1 MTGASFVPPDAA
13 GAAMS
18 PLLQPLLRQVGL
30 PPLPDPTGALT
41 QAVVSGVSCDSRRVG
56 PGTLFVGLPGTAV
69 DGGSFWPEVL
79 AAGAVAAVIGPSSS
93 AARPPAPGDPVLVV
107 EPPLALWA
115 GRLAAEFWGQPSRR
129 LALIGVTGTNGK
141 TTTTYLIEHLAAAAS
156 RPAALFGTLQN
167 RWPGYSATATHT
179 TAFADLLQ
187 ADLAQAVAAG
197 SSIAAME
204 VSSHALDQQRVA
216 GCRFAGA
223 VFTNLTQDHLDY
235 HPSMQAYFE
244 AKARLF
250 APELLE
256 GGAVVNVDDPWGAR
270 LAERL
275 REAGPGAGGST
286 PCWRGSLVD
295 PAVELHISEV
305 VMGSEGVSGRLHSPS
320 GEGPFRSPL
329 VGRFNLM
336 NLLQAVGVLLQQGL
350 PLPPLLEGLASFRGV
365 PGRMERVGGPAGA
378 ALPAVLVDYAHTP
391 DGLENAL
398 AACRPFT
405 EGRLI
410 CVFGCGG
417 DRDRSKRPQMAAIAA
432 RLADAVVVTSDN
444 PRTEDPQRILD
455 DVVAGIPA
463 GTELV
468 VEGDRAAAIAAAIAR
483 AAPQDLVLIAG
494 KGHEDYQILGT
505 TKVHFDDREQAARA
519 LMARAAG

>member
-18 PLLQPLLRQVGL
+18 TLLQPILRQVGL
-30 PPLPDPTGALT
+30 PALPDPTGALAT
-41 QAVVSGVSCDSRRVG
+41 AEVNAVSCDSRRVG

-79 AAGAVAAVIGPSSS
+79 AAGAVAAVIGPAAA

-115 GRLAAEFWGQPSRR
+115 GRLAAEFWGQPSSR

-141 TTTTYLIEHLAAAAS
+141 TTTTYLIEHLAAAAG
-156 RPAALFGTLQN
+156 RPAALFGTLHN

-197 SSIAAME
+197 SAIAAME
-204 VSSHALDQQRVA
+204 VSSHALDQRRVA

-235 HPSMQAYFE
+235 HPSMEAYFE

-250 APELLE
+250 APELLD

-275 REAGPGAGGST
+275 QGAA
-286 PCWRGSLVD
+286 PCWRSSLDD
-295 PAVELHISEV
+295 PAVELHISDL
-305 VMGSEGVSGRLHSPS
+305 VMAADGVSGRLHSPA
-320 GEGPFRSPL
+320 GEGLFRSPL

-336 NLLQAVGVLLQQGL
+336 NLLQAVGGLLQQGL
-350 PLPPLLEGLASFRGV
+350 ALPLLLEGLASFRGV
-365 PGRMERVGGPAGA
+365 PGRMERVGGPAGV

-405 EGRLI
+405 AGRLI

-468 VEGDRAAAIAAAIAR
+468 VEGDRAAAIAAAIAA
-483 AAPQDLVLIAG
+483 AAPEDLVLIAG

-505 TKVHFDDREQAARA
+505 TKVHFDDREEAARA
-519 LMARAAG
+519 LMARSS

>member
-1 MTGASFVPPDAA
+1 MKGASSVPPDAA

-30 PPLPDPTGALT
+30 PPLPDPTGALA
-41 QAVVSGVSCDSRRVG
+41 QAAVSGVSCDSRRVG
-56 PGTLFVGLPGTAV
+56 SGSLFVGLPGTAV

-79 AAGAVAAVIGPSSS
+79 AAGAVAAVIGPAAA

-115 GRLAAEFWGQPSRR
+115 GRLAAEFWGQPSGR

-141 TTTTYLIEHLAAAAS
+141 TTTTYLIEHLASAAGQ
-156 RPAALFGTLQN
+156 PAALFGTLHN
-167 RWPGYSATATHT
+167 RWPGHSATATHT

-187 ADLAQAVAAG
+187 ADLAQAAAAG
-197 SSIAAME
+197 STIAAME

-235 HPSMQAYFE
+235 HPSMEAYFE

-250 APELLE
+250 APGLLT
-256 GGAVVNVDDPWGAR
+256 GGAVVNVDDPWGVR

-275 REAGPGAGGST
+275 RGAG
-286 PCWRGSLVD
+286 PCWRSSLED
-295 PAVELHISEV
+295 PSAELHISDL
-305 VMGSEGVSGRLHSPS
+305 VMGADGVSGRLHSPT

-350 PLPPLLEGLASFRGV
+350 PLPLLLDGLASFRGV
-365 PGRMERVGGPAGA
+365 PGRMERVAGPAA
-378 ALPAVLVDYAHTP
+378 VALPAVLVDYAHTP

-405 EGRLI
+405 DGRLI

-468 VEGDRAAAIAAAIAR
+468 VEGDRAAAIAAAIAA

-505 TKVHFDDREQAARA
+505 TKVPFDDREEAARA
-519 LMARAAG
+519 LLARAC

>member
-1 MTGASFVPPDAA
+1 
-13 GAAMS
+13 
-18 PLLQPLLRQVGL
+18 
-30 PPLPDPTGALT
+30 
-41 QAVVSGVSCDSRRVG
+41 VV
-56 PGTLFVGLPGTAV
+56 
-69 DGGSFWPEVL
+69 
-79 AAGAVAAVIGPSSS
+79 
-93 AARPPAPGDPVLVV
+93 
-107 EPPLALWA
+107 
-115 GRLAAEFWGQPSRR
+115 
-129 LALIGVTGTNGK
+129 
-141 TTTTYLIEHLAAAAS
+141 
-156 RPAALFGTLQN
+156 
-167 RWPGYSATATHT
+167 
-179 TAFADLLQ
+179 
-187 ADLAQAVAAG
+187 AG
-197 SSIAAME
+197 SAIAAME

-250 APELLE
+250 APELLA
-256 GGAVVNVDDPWGAR
+256 GGAVVNVDDPWGVR

-275 REAGPGAGGST
+275 SSAA
-286 PCWRGSLVD
+286 PCWRSSLDD
-295 PAVELHISEV
+295 PSMELHISDL
-305 VMGSEGVSGRLHSPS
+305 VMGADGVSGRLHSPS
-320 GEGPFRSPL
+320 GEGRFRSSL

-336 NLLQAVGVLLQQGL
+336 NLLQAVGALLQQGL
-350 PLPPLLEGLASFRGV
+350 PLPLLLEGLASFRGV
-365 PGRMERVGGPAGA
+365 PGRMERVGGPAGV

-405 EGRLI
+405 DGRLI

-468 VEGDRAAAIAAAIAR
+468 VEGDRAAAIAAAIAA